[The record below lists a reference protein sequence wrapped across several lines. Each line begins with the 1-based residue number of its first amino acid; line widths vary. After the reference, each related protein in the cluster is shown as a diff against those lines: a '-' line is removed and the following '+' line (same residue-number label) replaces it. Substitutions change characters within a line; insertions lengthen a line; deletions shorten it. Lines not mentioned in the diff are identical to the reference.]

1 MVRCSVLW
9 RRSVD
14 GLSIPPPP
22 SKPADKVIEL
32 KYEELLTEAGEKQR
46 ADFVKNAGVESLV
59 AVTFGYTSG
68 DSPVSISA
76 GLVGYQVVW
85 GVGDKCHFRRD
96 REKCQL
102 VCCLMYSFL
111 YLILT
116 NIFTLSYIII
126 SIQT

>member
-22 SKPADKVIEL
+22 SKPADIVIEL
-32 KYEELLTEAGEKQR
+32 KYEELLMEAGEKQR
-46 ADFVKNAGVESLV
+46 ADFVENAGVESLV

-85 GVGDKCHFRRD
+85 GVGDKCHFR
-96 REKCQL
+96 
-102 VCCLMYSFL
+102 
-111 YLILT
+111 
-116 NIFTLSYIII
+116 
-126 SIQT
+126 

>member
-22 SKPADKVIEL
+22 SKHADKVIEL
-32 KYEELLTEAGEKQR
+32 KYEELLMEAGEKQR
-46 ADFVKNAGVESLV
+46 ADFVENAGVESLV

-85 GVGDKCHFRRD
+85 GVGDKCHFRMTWWVSGRWKMSLHP
-96 REKCQL
+96 RE
-102 VCCLMYSFL
+102 LMYHRGRVL
-111 YLILT
+111 A
-116 NIFTLSYIII
+116 
-126 SIQT
+126 